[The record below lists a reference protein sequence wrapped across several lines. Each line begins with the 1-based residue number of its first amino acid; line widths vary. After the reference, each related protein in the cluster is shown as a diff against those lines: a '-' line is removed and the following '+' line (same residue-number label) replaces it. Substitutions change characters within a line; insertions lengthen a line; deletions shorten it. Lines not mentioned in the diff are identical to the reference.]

1 MRRSCRYQL
10 SFRPAQ
16 GGPDVITYHIT
27 WYEPKSQ
34 IKTARQARFGPPDG
48 KQKAPGQC
56 FAGCAGGKGSLQFV
70 QDLVHAHAVGDQFL
84 QGAVDLGL
92 ARLLGGL
99 GLGGRLLGFQLG
111 NGLVGGLEGGPL
123 FLQLGFQVIDIGL
136 DRSDLL
142 GELIPSPRFFR
153 RSWTR
158 DPPRRLWGYG
168 LCFCCLWSGMVVSSL

>member
-1 MRRSCRYQL
+1 MSLKVKSKLRGRRVSA
-10 SFRPAQ
+10 RPAAN
-16 GGPDVITYHIT
+16 
-27 WYEPKSQ
+27 K
-34 IKTARQARFGPPDG
+34 
-48 KQKAPGQC
+48 KAPGQC

-136 DRSDLL
+136 DRGDLL
-142 GELIPSPRFFR
+142 VELILLRVFSAIMDA
-153 RSWTR
+153 RSTA
-158 DPPRRLWGYG
+158 PPLGIRTLFLLPLG
-168 LCFCCLWSGMVVSSL
+168 LGMVVSSL